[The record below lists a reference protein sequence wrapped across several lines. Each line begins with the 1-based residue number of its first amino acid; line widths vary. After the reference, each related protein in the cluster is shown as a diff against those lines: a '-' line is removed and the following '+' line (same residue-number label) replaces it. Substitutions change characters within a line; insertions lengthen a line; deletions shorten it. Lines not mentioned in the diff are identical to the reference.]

1 MGRVEPPRC
10 FMNVTFYSFDKK
22 RNSTKV
28 PTGGTQVAVTLKEP
42 CGFLNP
48 SLKLTLD
55 TFNFEWNYC
64 YIPDFSR
71 YYYVEETTLLARNLC
86 QVDLSVDALGSFR
99 AEILASSQYVLRAA
113 QGYDEDIID
122 MMYPA
127 KAGRKC
133 DFKEIGIKPV
143 INQYT
148 SGTYV
153 LGAIGKSNGY
163 AGVPVTYYILPYSE
177 MLKLNGFLF
186 NSGSYGS
193 MISDDV
199 IKAFFNPMDFIVS
212 CMYIPYTIPTST
224 LNKVNIDFGWF
235 STTDIDAYIMQS
247 YTYYPTDLTTRL
259 QIFKPGEGYLNA
271 PPWVQYQLR
280 YPGGYF
286 DIPAEKL
293 YNYEWLDFDISVDIV
308 TGLMN
313 VNVRGW
319 NSAED
324 NDTVARFAFQY
335 GCPIA
340 IAQLRSDYMSA
351 ISSVGAAIGG
361 VLKAD
366 AFSAT
371 SAVASAIDAI
381 TPDPDTR
388 GSNGGLGSAF
398 FELSIQ
404 LYTWY
409 FECTE
414 QNVQRLGRPVCAQKT
429 LSSLSGYALCKEAV
443 VEADRAYQ
451 SEMDTIEGTLNGGVY
466 IE

>member
-1 MGRVEPPRC
+1 M
-10 FMNVTFYSFDKK
+10 
-22 RNSTKV
+22 
-28 PTGGTQVAVTLKEP
+28 
-42 CGFLNP
+42 
-48 SLKLTLD
+48 
-55 TFNFEWNYC
+55 
-64 YIPDFSR
+64 
-71 YYYVEETTLLARNLC
+71 
-86 QVDLSVDALGSFR
+86 
-99 AEILASSQYVLRAA
+99 LRAA

-127 KAGRKC
+127 KAGRKVN
-133 DFKEIGIKPV
+133 FQEIGIKPV

-148 SGTYV
+148 TGTYV

-177 MLKLNGFLF
+177 MLKLNAFLF
-186 NSGSYGS
+186 NSGSYGT

-212 CMYIPYTIPTST
+212 CMYFPYDIPHSN
-224 LNKVNIDFGWF
+224 LNKVDIDFGWF
-235 STTDIDAYIMQS
+235 STSDIDAYIMQS
-247 YTYYPTDLTTRL
+247 YFYTPEESGQAFTIY
-259 QIFKPGEGYLNA
+259 KPGDGYLNA
-271 PPWVQYQLR
+271 PPWTQYQFR

-293 YNYEWLDFDISVDIV
+293 YNYNQLMINLTVDIV

-313 VNVRGW
+313 VHLRGW
-319 NSAED
+319 NSGED
-324 NDTVARFAFQY
+324 NRTIARFAFQY

-340 IAQLRSDYMSA
+340 IAQLRSDYMTAIESA
-351 ISSVGAAIGG
+351 AGTVGSI
-361 VLKAD
+361 LKAD

-371 SAVASAIDAI
+371 ASVASAIDAV
-381 TPDPDTR
+381 TPDPSTK

-398 FELSIQ
+398 FELSLQ
-404 LYTWY
+404 FYCWY

-451 SEMDTIEGTLNGGVY
+451 SEMDTIEQTLNGGVY

>member
-1 MGRVEPPRC
+1 MGGVESARC

-42 CGFLNP
+42 CAFLNP
-48 SLKLTLD
+48 SLRLTLD
-55 TFNFEWNYC
+55 TWNFEWNYC

-99 AEILASSQYVLRAA
+99 VEILASSQYVLRAA

-127 KAGRKC
+127 KAGRKVN
-133 DFKEIGIKPV
+133 FQEIGIKPV

-148 SGTYV
+148 TGTYV

-177 MLKLNGFLF
+177 MLKLNAFLF
-186 NSGSYGS
+186 NSGSYGT

-212 CMYIPYTIPTST
+212 CMYFPYDIPHSG
-224 LNKVNIDFGWF
+224 LNKVDIDFGWF
-235 STTDIDAYIMQS
+235 STSDIDAYIMQS
-247 YTYYPTDLTTRL
+247 YFYTPEESGTAFTIY
-259 QIFKPGEGYLNA
+259 KPGDGYLNA
-271 PPWVQYQLR
+271 PPWAQYQFR

-293 YNYEWLDFDISVDIV
+293 YNYNQLMVNLTVDIV

-313 VNVRGW
+313 VHLRGW
-319 NSAED
+319 NSGED
-324 NDTVARFAFQY
+324 NRTIARFAFQY

-340 IAQLRSDYMSA
+340 IAQLRSDYMTAIESA
-351 ISSVGAAIGG
+351 AGTVGSI
-361 VLKAD
+361 LKAD

-371 SAVASAIDAI
+371 ASVASAIDAV
-381 TPDPDTR
+381 TPDPSTK

-398 FELSIQ
+398 FELSLQ
-404 LYTWY
+404 FYCWY

-429 LSSLSGYALCKEAV
+429 LSSLSGYVLCKEAV

-451 SEMDTIEGTLNGGVY
+451 SEMDTIEETLNGGVY